1 MPSSFW
7 DLYDVPLGL
16 EIGLPSAA
24 FVAGF
29 IYLAE
34 RHRTRSRDD
43 SDTQTNRQPAATQTG
58 SRRTPTVVGRAAI

>member
-1 MPSSFW
+1 MRPRLW
-7 DLYDVPLGL
+7 ELYDLPLGL

-34 RHRTRSRDD
+34 THRSRSSDD
-43 SDTQTNRQPAATQTG
+43 SDTRTYRQPVATGTEL
-58 SRRTPTVVGRAAI
+58 

>member
-1 MPSSFW
+1 MPSPIW

-24 FVAGF
+24 FVAVL

-34 RHRTRSRDD
+34 RHRTLSEDD
-43 SDTQTNRQPAATQTG
+43 SNARTNRQPAARAAE
-58 SRRTPTVVGRAAI
+58 SRRTATVLTK

>member
-1 MPSSFW
+1 MSPFW

-24 FVAGF
+24 LVAGF

-34 RHRTRSRDD
+34 IHRTSSRDE
-43 SDTQTNRQPAATQTG
+43 SDTKTNRQQAATAAE
-58 SRRTPTVVGRAAI
+58 SRRTTTVLTK

>member
-1 MPSSFW
+1 MSPFW

-24 FVAGF
+24 LVAGF

-34 RHRTRSRDD
+34 RRRTWTEDD
-43 SDTQTNRQPAATQTG
+43 SNARKNRQPAATAAES
-58 SRRTPTVVGRAAI
+58 SRTTTVLTK